1 MLAMK
6 SDRFNRTL
14 TLAVT
19 ALIDR
24 VYYGQWTFPPANF
37 LYFNLV
43 KSLAIFYGSNR
54 WDYYFSE
61 GIPLLLTS
69 LLPFGILGVYE
80 ALAQII
86 TRSGMTKAILGMTVA
101 VVPLILSLIS
111 HKEVRFIYPLLP
123 IVHVLAAS
131 PFTRFLEW
139 SLNNTGNEKP
149 TRLWNWAM
157 RRLSVATLVMV
168 SVGIALVASTSHQ
181 PGPLSVLEYLR
192 QVYIKNYP
200 VPTIPPAYQRGA
212 GRTSTASTRVM
223 TVSFLMPCHSTPWRS
238 HLIFPGIKAW
248 ALTCEPPLGVP
259 LEKRTDYLDEADQF
273 YQDPIKWIDIN
284 LGKPPLSCKEVLS
297 SLPRDGQEEVP
308 WDGRPG
314 PKMWTEFVVFF
325 EQLESTIEQAIGNST
340 GGPVPGYR
348 ECWRGWNS
356 WAHDDWR
363 RGGDIVVWC
372 LS

>member
-1 MLAMK
+1 MK
-6 SDRFNRTL
+6 SDSSNRSL
-14 TLAVT
+14 ILAVT

-24 VYYGQWTFPPANF
+24 IYYGKWTVPPANF

-43 KSLAIFYGSNR
+43 KSLAVFYGSNR

-69 LLPFGILGVYE
+69 LLPFGILGIYE

-86 TRSGMTKAILGMTVA
+86 LRSEMRRAILGMTVA

-123 IVHVLAAS
+123 IIHVLAAL
-131 PFTRFLEW
+131 PFTRFLQW
-139 SLNNTGNEKP
+139 SFNSTGGEKP
-149 TRLWNWAM
+149 TRLWSWAV
-157 RRLSVATLVMV
+157 RRLSVVSLVMI
-168 SVGIALVASTSHQ
+168 SVGVALVASTSHQ
-181 PGPLSVLEYLR
+181 PGPLSVLEFLR
-192 QVYIKNYP
+192 QEYIKQYP
-200 VPTIPPAYQRGA
+200 ISTIPPTYQLDVGRSSGA
-212 GRTSTASTRVM
+212 SEGVM

-248 ALTCEPPLGVP
+248 ALTCEPPLDVP
-259 LEKRTDYLDEADQF
+259 LEERTNYFDEADHF
-273 YQDPIKWIDIN
+273 YQDPTKWIDTN
-284 LGKPPLSCKEVLS
+284 LGRPPLSRKEVS
-297 SLPRDGQEEVP
+297 SNLPHDDREKIP

-314 PKMWTEFVVFF
+314 RKMWTQYVVFF
-325 EQLESTIEQAIGNST
+325 QQLESTMRQAIGNRTS
-340 GGPVPGYR
+340 GQVSGYR